1 MASGDNVDVIEVVET
16 TSFPVPAQP
25 TVDHLRPEQSTVEE
39 DYKSIGEKIT
49 SFDSSVV
56 QHGTTGGKTLVGV
69 SRNKSERERKIGHR
83 RVGVGG
89 EITYKKIQTTQIMGS
104 IQLGIQHAVGGLASK
119 PERDLLMQDFMTVE
133 TTNFPSEGSNHTPAH
148 HFSEFKF
155 KNYAPIAFRYFRDLF
170 GIQPDDFLMS
180 MCSAPLRELSNPG
193 ASGSIFYLTDDD
205 EFIIKTVQ
213 HKEGEFLQTLLPGY
227 YMNLN
232 QNPRTLLPKFFGLY
246 CYRCNSKNVRLI
258 AMNNLLPSSVKLHQK
273 YDLKGSTYKR
283 KASKTERS
291 KSSPTYKDLDFIEH
305 HPEGIFLEADT
316 YGALVKTI
324 QRDCRVLESFKIMD
338 YSLLVGIH
346 NLDQAVKEKAQ
357 EQRLSA
363 SADEE
368 IDEMGGESDGFI
380 QSEREKQKEDRI
392 GAAALNRSRSINRQ
406 RLVAHS
412 TAMESIQAESEP
424 IDEEDD
430 VPSGGIPARNAR
442 GERLLLFLGI
452 IDILQSYRLKK
463 KLEHTWKS
471 MIHDGDTVSVHR
483 PGFYAQRFQDFMAKT
498 VFKKIPSLDLPE
510 IKGNHR
516 KFRNLVTSY
525 IALKHSPSKRKS
537 ISRPLRPLEGDFDST
552 AVAATGGS
560 TMHATSPTKA
570 VSPPDPAIS
579 ATNVAASVPIAPSPP
594 VNLAAGPLSPPPL
607 TLATGQGP
615 HHEHPPGAAPTVKV
629 TSYPAVLKGRSA
641 ASPPNPNLVPSGKI
655 PPPVPPR
662 GTGASRTAR
671 SSEDHRAASTA
682 ASTTSSVTSSR
693 GDEAAIITRYRLHDS
708 SCDLHRSLLS
718 DHSCTSTSIT
728 TAKTVASTI
737 TAATSI
743 KTTSATSN
751 ALHAHT
757 STSNT
762 CRVTDRDRIGGEA
775 GRIRLMD
782 SIQHWHTQELDED
795 EEEFVSVVKIEDAYF
810 IKTSLHPLR
819 PDRGIRRSSHLKD
832 FNETGN
838 DNYEVSKKGTEKR
851 GDTKTDHLAKFTYFL
866 NPSSRADLMNY
877 KMSRKDKKY
886 SETYYERVK
895 RKQKNLEASITTVS
909 HLRKPVEDART
920 HHIHTSY
927 MEAAE
932 EWTNY
937 NQKILKFASIK
948 KDSILLQKIREKSKR
963 RKRIAPEPSMKKRTS
978 KRETFNGNLAE
989 IEKTDAKREN
999 EKLSLKMS
1007 SLGNKSGYQIQEKSN
1022 KNDTGFTSK
1031 RKESAIRCDETK
1043 QNCPSGRDNNYLD
1056 KKKNIS
1062 KNINDEQINNTG
1074 GFKGIFANSYKAENM
1089 EDRIVHEGIS
1099 KFDRQANERFKKYK
1113 NESPKSDCKSCDGN
1127 SYFREEESSFDIK
1140 KTNSKDVKQDKLLNT
1155 IKREEFIFSSFENDI
1170 RSRNSDVLKC
1180 SVFEKVKNFEK
1191 IKMDV
1196 RGKTKDARR
1205 EVHLDNLN
1213 YGNEIDAIKR
1223 KFALPVNEI
1232 RLNQEEEKI
1241 VLKGRLINTDVKH
1254 KRQTFKSLSSS
1265 HCDNLSFNSEFGMLK
1280 PNVSFLHT
1288 YRKTRSF
1295 TCGTLPSTC
1304 STPPPPFDDA
1314 VRSNDQTLASGG
1326 HLQQGSATP
1335 ILTSNLFSTHS
1346 KQNKVVHHVTLTKTY
1361 HDTVSISDVH
1371 LESSGS
1377 GSGSGGR
1384 ETKSS
1389 LSVESGG
1396 SSSRGGGGLTWTP
1409 PAGSAE
1415 GSTPTWTEGT
1425 PSFTESS
1432 SSGDIGKL
1440 LYALN
1445 IYYGS

>member
-16 TSFPVPAQP
+16 SFTGPVQA
-25 TVDHLRPEQSTVEE
+25 TEDHLRPEQYADEDNKSTGDKVTTL
-39 DYKSIGEKIT
+39 DN
-49 SFDSSVV
+49 SVV
-56 QHGTTGGKTLVGV
+56 QHGTIGPKTSSGV

-246 CYRCNSKNVRLI
+246 CYRCNSKNVRLV

-283 KASKTERS
+283 KASKLERS
-291 KSSPTYKDLDFIEH
+291 KNSPTYKDLDFMEH

-316 YGALVKTI
+316 YNALVKTI

-346 NLDQAVKEKAQ
+346 NLDQAAREKTQ
-357 EQRLSA
+357 EQRLLTSA
-363 SADEE
+363 EE
-368 IDEMGGESDGFI
+368 EVGEVGGESAGFI
-380 QSEREKQKEDRI
+380 QAERDDRV
-392 GAAALNRSRSINRQ
+392 GASALNRSRSINRQ

-430 VPSGGIPARNAR
+430 VPSPGGIPARNAR

-537 ISRPLRPLEGDFDST
+537 ITRPLRPLDGDFDST
-552 AVAATGGS
+552 AVPTTGTS

-570 VSPPDPAIS
+570 VTPTDPAIS
-579 ATNVAASVPIAPSPP
+579 TTSTVMSTSSAPIATSTP
-594 VNLAAGPLSPPPL
+594 VNFAAGPVSPPPL
-607 TLATGQGP
+607 TLAAGP
-615 HHEHPPGAAPTVKV
+615 GPPHQEQPVTTSAAKV
-629 TSYPAVLKGRSA
+629 TSYPAVLKGRTA

-662 GTGASRTAR
+662 GTGQSRTAR
-671 SSEDHRAASTA
+671 SSEEHRGPGTA
-682 ASTTSSVTSSR
+682 TSTSSMTSSR
-693 GDEAAIITRYRLHDS
+693 G
-708 SCDLHRSLLS
+708 
-718 DHSCTSTSIT
+718 
-728 TAKTVASTI
+728 
-737 TAATSI
+737 
-743 KTTSATSN
+743 
-751 ALHAHT
+751 
-757 STSNT
+757 
-762 CRVTDRDRIGGEA
+762 
-775 GRIRLMD
+775 
-782 SIQHWHTQELDED
+782 
-795 EEEFVSVVKIEDAYF
+795 
-810 IKTSLHPLR
+810 
-819 PDRGIRRSSHLKD
+819 
-832 FNETGN
+832 
-838 DNYEVSKKGTEKR
+838 
-851 GDTKTDHLAKFTYFL
+851 
-866 NPSSRADLMNY
+866 
-877 KMSRKDKKY
+877 
-886 SETYYERVK
+886 
-895 RKQKNLEASITTVS
+895 
-909 HLRKPVEDART
+909 
-920 HHIHTSY
+920 
-927 MEAAE
+927 
-932 EWTNY
+932 
-937 NQKILKFASIK
+937 
-948 KDSILLQKIREKSKR
+948 
-963 RKRIAPEPSMKKRTS
+963 
-978 KRETFNGNLAE
+978 
-989 IEKTDAKREN
+989 
-999 EKLSLKMS
+999 
-1007 SLGNKSGYQIQEKSN
+1007 
-1022 KNDTGFTSK
+1022 
-1031 RKESAIRCDETK
+1031 
-1043 QNCPSGRDNNYLD
+1043 
-1056 KKKNIS
+1056 
-1062 KNINDEQINNTG
+1062 
-1074 GFKGIFANSYKAENM
+1074 
-1089 EDRIVHEGIS
+1089 
-1099 KFDRQANERFKKYK
+1099 
-1113 NESPKSDCKSCDGN
+1113 
-1127 SYFREEESSFDIK
+1127 
-1140 KTNSKDVKQDKLLNT
+1140 
-1155 IKREEFIFSSFENDI
+1155 
-1170 RSRNSDVLKC
+1170 
-1180 SVFEKVKNFEK
+1180 
-1191 IKMDV
+1191 
-1196 RGKTKDARR
+1196 
-1205 EVHLDNLN
+1205 
-1213 YGNEIDAIKR
+1213 
-1223 KFALPVNEI
+1223 
-1232 RLNQEEEKI
+1232 
-1241 VLKGRLINTDVKH
+1241 
-1254 KRQTFKSLSSS
+1254 
-1265 HCDNLSFNSEFGMLK
+1265 
-1280 PNVSFLHT
+1280 
-1288 YRKTRSF
+1288 
-1295 TCGTLPSTC
+1295 GTLPSTC

-1326 HLQQGSATP
+1326 QLQQGAPTTMLASS
-1335 ILTSNLFSTHS
+1335 LSTAQS

-1361 HDTVSISDVH
+1361 HDAVSISDVH

-1396 SSSRGGGGLTWTP
+1396 SSRGGGGFTWTP

-1432 SSGDIGKL
+1432 SSGDAGWSTTPIRGRQDDGGRIATTVEE
-1440 LYALN
+1440 ALASLTTEME
-1445 IYYGS
+1445 ILQHE

>member
-16 TSFPVPAQP
+16 SFSGPAQA
-25 TVDHLRPEQSTVEE
+25 TEDHLRPEQYADEDSKSTGDKVTTFE
-39 DYKSIGEKIT
+39 
-49 SFDSSVV
+49 SSVN
-56 QHGTTGGKTLVGV
+56 QHGTAGPKTPVGV

-246 CYRCNSKNVRLI
+246 CYRCNSKNVRLV

-283 KASKTERS
+283 KASKSERS
-291 KSSPTYKDLDFIEH
+291 KSSPTYKDLDFMEH

-316 YGALVKTI
+316 YSALVKTI

-338 YSLLVGIH
+338 YSLLVGLH
-346 NLDQAVKEKAQ
+346 NLDQAAREKTQ

-363 SADEE
+363 SAEE
-368 IDEMGGESDGFI
+368 EVGEVGGESTALT
-380 QSEREKQKEDRI
+380 QAEKEREREDRI
-392 GAAALNRSRSINRQ
+392 GASALNRSRSINRQ

-430 VPSGGIPARNAR
+430 VPSPGGIPARNAR

-525 IALKHSPSKRKS
+525 IGNFVSLKHSPSKRKS
-537 ISRPLRPLEGDFDST
+537 ITRPLRPLDGDFDST
-552 AVAATGGS
+552 G
-560 TMHATSPTKA
+560 
-570 VSPPDPAIS
+570 
-579 ATNVAASVPIAPSPP
+579 
-594 VNLAAGPLSPPPL
+594 
-607 TLATGQGP
+607 
-615 HHEHPPGAAPTVKV
+615 
-629 TSYPAVLKGRSA
+629 
-641 ASPPNPNLVPSGKI
+641 
-655 PPPVPPR
+655 
-662 GTGASRTAR
+662 
-671 SSEDHRAASTA
+671 
-682 ASTTSSVTSSR
+682 
-693 GDEAAIITRYRLHDS
+693 
-708 SCDLHRSLLS
+708 
-718 DHSCTSTSIT
+718 
-728 TAKTVASTI
+728 
-737 TAATSI
+737 
-743 KTTSATSN
+743 
-751 ALHAHT
+751 
-757 STSNT
+757 
-762 CRVTDRDRIGGEA
+762 
-775 GRIRLMD
+775 
-782 SIQHWHTQELDED
+782 
-795 EEEFVSVVKIEDAYF
+795 
-810 IKTSLHPLR
+810 
-819 PDRGIRRSSHLKD
+819 
-832 FNETGN
+832 
-838 DNYEVSKKGTEKR
+838 
-851 GDTKTDHLAKFTYFL
+851 
-866 NPSSRADLMNY
+866 
-877 KMSRKDKKY
+877 
-886 SETYYERVK
+886 
-895 RKQKNLEASITTVS
+895 
-909 HLRKPVEDART
+909 
-920 HHIHTSY
+920 
-927 MEAAE
+927 
-932 EWTNY
+932 
-937 NQKILKFASIK
+937 
-948 KDSILLQKIREKSKR
+948 
-963 RKRIAPEPSMKKRTS
+963 
-978 KRETFNGNLAE
+978 
-989 IEKTDAKREN
+989 
-999 EKLSLKMS
+999 
-1007 SLGNKSGYQIQEKSN
+1007 
-1022 KNDTGFTSK
+1022 
-1031 RKESAIRCDETK
+1031 
-1043 QNCPSGRDNNYLD
+1043 
-1056 KKKNIS
+1056 
-1062 KNINDEQINNTG
+1062 
-1074 GFKGIFANSYKAENM
+1074 
-1089 EDRIVHEGIS
+1089 
-1099 KFDRQANERFKKYK
+1099 
-1113 NESPKSDCKSCDGN
+1113 
-1127 SYFREEESSFDIK
+1127 
-1140 KTNSKDVKQDKLLNT
+1140 
-1155 IKREEFIFSSFENDI
+1155 
-1170 RSRNSDVLKC
+1170 
-1180 SVFEKVKNFEK
+1180 
-1191 IKMDV
+1191 
-1196 RGKTKDARR
+1196 
-1205 EVHLDNLN
+1205 
-1213 YGNEIDAIKR
+1213 
-1223 KFALPVNEI
+1223 
-1232 RLNQEEEKI
+1232 
-1241 VLKGRLINTDVKH
+1241 
-1254 KRQTFKSLSSS
+1254 
-1265 HCDNLSFNSEFGMLK
+1265 
-1280 PNVSFLHT
+1280 
-1288 YRKTRSF
+1288 
-1295 TCGTLPSTC
+1295 GTLPSTC

-1326 HLQQGSATP
+1326 QLQQGAPTT
-1335 ILTSNLFSTHS
+1335 ILTSSLSSAHS

-1361 HDTVSISDVH
+1361 HDAVSISDVH

-1396 SSSRGGGGLTWTP
+1396 SSRGGGGLTWTP

-1432 SSGDIGKL
+1432 SSGDAGCPTTPIRGSQRHDDGGRIAATVEE
-1440 LYALN
+1440 ALASLTTEMKETN
-1445 IYYGS
+1445 NTRNFVEQRRSLSKYSQVRTSFKRASANHVSIMRNVQNVLRVQRREP

>member
-1 MASGDNVDVIEVVET
+1 ME
-16 TSFPVPAQP
+16 
-25 TVDHLRPEQSTVEE
+25 
-39 DYKSIGEKIT
+39 KSSI
-49 SFDSSVV
+49 V
-56 QHGTTGGKTLVGV
+56 QHGTTGGKAPAGV

-133 TTNFPSEGSNHTPAH
+133 TTNFPHEGSNHTPAH

-246 CYRCNSKNVRLI
+246 CYRCNSKNVRLV

-283 KASKTERS
+283 KASKGERS

-346 NLDQAVKEKAQ
+346 NLDQAAKEKAQ

-368 IDEMGGESDGFI
+368 IDETGGESDGFI
-380 QSEREKQKEDRI
+380 QSEREKQREDRI

-442 GERLLLFLGI
+442 GERLLLFLGV

-498 VFKKIPSLDLPE
+498 VFKKIPSQRNSELP
-510 IKGNHR
+510 ITGVHSSHSSSKKLWHR
-516 KFRNLVTSY
+516 WFYVA
-525 IALKHSPSKRKS
+525 ALKHSPSKRKS

-552 AVAATGGS
+552 
-560 TMHATSPTKA
+560 

-579 ATNVAASVPIAPSPP
+579 AANAAASVPIATSTP

-607 TLATGQGP
+607 TLAAGQGP
-615 HHEHPPGAAPTVKV
+615 HHEHPPGTAPTVKV
-629 TSYPAVLKGRSA
+629 ASYPAVLKGRSA
-641 ASPPNPNLVPSGKI
+641 ASPPNPNLVPSGKV

-662 GTGASRTAR
+662 GTGASRTGR
-671 SSEDHRAASTA
+671 SSEDHRAAGTA
-682 ASTTSSVTSSR
+682 ASTTSSVSSSSR

-708 SCDLHRSLLS
+708 SCDLHHSLLP
-718 DHSCTSTSIT
+718 DHSSISTSIT

-737 TAATSI
+737 TAATST
-743 KTTSATSN
+743 KATSATSN
-751 ALHAHT
+751 ALHART
-757 STSNT
+757 STSDT
-762 CRVTDRDRIGGEA
+762 YRVTHRGRFDREA
-775 GRIRLMD
+775 ERVRQMG
-782 SIQHWHTQELDED
+782 SIQHWRTQELDED
-795 EEEFVSVVKIEDAYF
+795 EEEFVSVEKVEDAYF

-819 PDRGIRRSSHLKD
+819 PDRGIRRSDRSE
-832 FNETGN
+832 NSNRITET
-838 DNYEVSKKGTEKR
+838 DNGKVPKR
-851 GDTKTDHLAKFTYFL
+851 DKERRNDTKMDHLAKFTYFL
-866 NPSSRADLMNY
+866 NPGSRADLMNY
-877 KMSRKDKKY
+877 KMSRKDKKH
-886 SETYYERVK
+886 SETYYEMVK
-895 RKQKNLEASITTVS
+895 RKRKDLETSILTITTMS
-909 HLRKPVEDART
+909 NRCKPVEDARPY
-920 HHIHTSY
+920 HTGTSRA
-927 MEAAE
+927 EDKPAE
-932 EWTNY
+932 EWAR
-937 NQKILKFASIK
+937 QKILKFTSIK
-948 KDSILLQKIREKSKR
+948 KDSILLQKIREKSR
-963 RKRIAPEPSMKKRTS
+963 RKKRLAPKPSKKRTS
-978 KRETFNGNLAE
+978 VEGTFNGYVFEN
-989 IEKTDAKREN
+989 EKTNTKREG
-999 EKLSLKMS
+999 EKLSLKMN
-1007 SLGNKSGYQIQEKSN
+1007 SLRNKNGNYQIQEKSI
-1022 KNDTGFTSK
+1022 KNDTDFTSGK
-1031 RKESAIRCDETK
+1031 KQSAIRYDEMK
-1043 QNCPSGRDNNYLD
+1043 QNCSSGRDNSCLYKE
-1056 KKKNIS
+1056 KKIS
-1062 KNINDEQINNTG
+1062 KNIDDEGNNRG
-1074 GFKGIFANSYKAENM
+1074 GFKGISPNSYGAEDEYT
-1089 EDRIVHEGIS
+1089 EDTIVRKRMS
-1099 KFDRQANERFKKYK
+1099 KFDRHTNERLNRYK
-1113 NESPKSDCKSCDGN
+1113 SSKPDFKSCDG
-1127 SYFREEESSFDIK
+1127 SSTFHEEGSLFDDIRK
-1140 KTNSKDVKQDKLLNT
+1140 NDLKDANRDKLLNIT
-1155 IKREEFIFSSFENDI
+1155 KREECIPSSFDDI
-1170 RSRNSDVLKC
+1170 RHRNSDVIKS
-1180 SVFEKVKNFEK
+1180 SVSKKVKTFEK
-1191 IKMDV
+1191 IK
-1196 RGKTKDARR
+1196 TKGRDETKNARR
-1205 EVHLDNLN
+1205 EDTHLDYLN
-1213 YGNEIDAIKR
+1213 YGKEISAVKQS
-1223 KFALPVNEI
+1223 FTLSVNEI
-1232 RLNQEEEKI
+1232 GLNREKKE
-1241 VLKGRLINTDVKH
+1241 VALKAGLLNIGAEYE
-1254 KRQTFKSLSSS
+1254 RQKFKSFSSV
-1265 HCDNLSFNSEFGMLK
+1265 HCDDLSFNREFGMLK
-1280 PNVSFLHT
+1280 PNNTILSLFENALFVG
-1288 YRKTRSF
+1288 
-1295 TCGTLPSTC
+1295 GTLPSTC

-1326 HLQQGSATP
+1326 HLQQGGATTILASSLSSA
-1335 ILTSNLFSTHS
+1335 HS

-1384 ETKSS
+1384 ETRSS

-1432 SSGDIGKL
+1432 SSGDIGCPTTPIKGNQRQDDGGRIAATVEE
-1440 LYALN
+1440 ALASLTTEMIRLEIAKEANNRAIVELCCHELNCHLIEMFGN
-1445 IYYGS
+1445 I

>member
-25 TVDHLRPEQSTVEE
+25 AVDHLRPEQSIVEE
-39 DYKSIGEKIT
+39 DYKSTGEKIT
-49 SFDSSVV
+49 AFDSSIV
-56 QHGTTGGKTLVGV
+56 QHGTTGGKAPAGV

-133 TTNFPSEGSNHTPAH
+133 TTNFPHEGSNHTPAH

-246 CYRCNSKNVRLI
+246 CYRCNSKNVRLV

-283 KASKTERS
+283 KASKGERS

-346 NLDQAVKEKAQ
+346 NLDQAAKEKAQ

-368 IDEMGGESDGFI
+368 IDETGGESDGFI
-380 QSEREKQKEDRI
+380 QSEREKQREDRI

-442 GERLLLFLGI
+442 GERLLLFLGV

-560 TMHATSPTKA
+560 AMHATSPTKA
-570 VSPPDPAIS
+570 
-579 ATNVAASVPIAPSPP
+579 
-594 VNLAAGPLSPPPL
+594 G
-607 TLATGQGP
+607 
-615 HHEHPPGAAPTVKV
+615 
-629 TSYPAVLKGRSA
+629 
-641 ASPPNPNLVPSGKI
+641 
-655 PPPVPPR
+655 
-662 GTGASRTAR
+662 
-671 SSEDHRAASTA
+671 
-682 ASTTSSVTSSR
+682 
-693 GDEAAIITRYRLHDS
+693 
-708 SCDLHRSLLS
+708 
-718 DHSCTSTSIT
+718 
-728 TAKTVASTI
+728 
-737 TAATSI
+737 
-743 KTTSATSN
+743 
-751 ALHAHT
+751 
-757 STSNT
+757 
-762 CRVTDRDRIGGEA
+762 
-775 GRIRLMD
+775 
-782 SIQHWHTQELDED
+782 
-795 EEEFVSVVKIEDAYF
+795 
-810 IKTSLHPLR
+810 
-819 PDRGIRRSSHLKD
+819 
-832 FNETGN
+832 
-838 DNYEVSKKGTEKR
+838 
-851 GDTKTDHLAKFTYFL
+851 
-866 NPSSRADLMNY
+866 
-877 KMSRKDKKY
+877 
-886 SETYYERVK
+886 
-895 RKQKNLEASITTVS
+895 
-909 HLRKPVEDART
+909 
-920 HHIHTSY
+920 
-927 MEAAE
+927 
-932 EWTNY
+932 
-937 NQKILKFASIK
+937 
-948 KDSILLQKIREKSKR
+948 
-963 RKRIAPEPSMKKRTS
+963 
-978 KRETFNGNLAE
+978 
-989 IEKTDAKREN
+989 
-999 EKLSLKMS
+999 
-1007 SLGNKSGYQIQEKSN
+1007 
-1022 KNDTGFTSK
+1022 
-1031 RKESAIRCDETK
+1031 
-1043 QNCPSGRDNNYLD
+1043 
-1056 KKKNIS
+1056 
-1062 KNINDEQINNTG
+1062 
-1074 GFKGIFANSYKAENM
+1074 
-1089 EDRIVHEGIS
+1089 
-1099 KFDRQANERFKKYK
+1099 
-1113 NESPKSDCKSCDGN
+1113 
-1127 SYFREEESSFDIK
+1127 
-1140 KTNSKDVKQDKLLNT
+1140 
-1155 IKREEFIFSSFENDI
+1155 
-1170 RSRNSDVLKC
+1170 
-1180 SVFEKVKNFEK
+1180 
-1191 IKMDV
+1191 
-1196 RGKTKDARR
+1196 
-1205 EVHLDNLN
+1205 
-1213 YGNEIDAIKR
+1213 
-1223 KFALPVNEI
+1223 
-1232 RLNQEEEKI
+1232 
-1241 VLKGRLINTDVKH
+1241 
-1254 KRQTFKSLSSS
+1254 
-1265 HCDNLSFNSEFGMLK
+1265 
-1280 PNVSFLHT
+1280 
-1288 YRKTRSF
+1288 
-1295 TCGTLPSTC
+1295 GTLPSTC

-1326 HLQQGSATP
+1326 HLQQGGATTILASSLSSA
-1335 ILTSNLFSTHS
+1335 HS

-1361 HDTVSISDVH
+1361 HDTVRKRRIISDVH

-1384 ETKSS
+1384 ETRSS

-1432 SSGDIGKL
+1432 SSGDIGCPTTPIKGNQRQDDGGRIAATVEEAL
-1440 LYALN
+1440 ASLTTEMRRTSEGGQHQLEQSTTFSLYRHIRTSLKRGSVNHVAIMRNMQRALN
-1445 IYYGS
+1445 IRRAP

>member
-1 MASGDNVDVIEVVET
+1 MASGDNVDMIEVVESS
-16 TSFPVPAQP
+16 TSFPGSATQPAM
-25 TVDHLRPEQSTVEE
+25 DHLRPDQSTAEE
-39 DYKSIGEKIT
+39 DYKSIGEKT
-49 SFDSSVV
+49 TAFDSLVV
-56 QHGTTGGKTLVGV
+56 QHGITGGKTPAGV

-258 AMNNLLPSSVKLHQK
+258 AMNNLLPSFVKLHQK

-283 KASKTERS
+283 KASKGERS

-346 NLDQAVKEKAQ
+346 NLDQAAKEKAQ

-368 IDEMGGESDGFI
+368 VGEMGETDGFI
-380 QSEREKQKEDRI
+380 QSEREKDREDRI

-498 VFKKIPSLDLPE
+498 VFKKIPSP
-510 IKGNHR
+510 
-516 KFRNLVTSY
+516 
-525 IALKHSPSKRKS
+525 LKHSPSKRKS

-560 TMHATSPTKA
+560 AMHATSPTKA
-570 VSPPDPAIS
+570 AVSLPESAIS
-579 ATNVAASVPIAPSPP
+579 ATNAAVTSGSVPIATSTP
-594 VNLAAGPLSPPPL
+594 VNPVAGPLSPPPL
-607 TLATGQGP
+607 TLAAGP
-615 HHEHPPGAAPTVKV
+615 HPHEHPPGPAPAVKV

-641 ASPPNPNLVPSGKI
+641 ASPPNPNLVPSGKV

-662 GTGASRTAR
+662 GTGPSRTSAR
-671 SSEDHRAASTA
+671 SSEEHRTA
-682 ASTTSSVTSSR
+682 GATTSSTTSSVTSSR
-693 GDEAAIITRYRLHDS
+693 G
-708 SCDLHRSLLS
+708 
-718 DHSCTSTSIT
+718 
-728 TAKTVASTI
+728 
-737 TAATSI
+737 
-743 KTTSATSN
+743 
-751 ALHAHT
+751 
-757 STSNT
+757 
-762 CRVTDRDRIGGEA
+762 
-775 GRIRLMD
+775 
-782 SIQHWHTQELDED
+782 
-795 EEEFVSVVKIEDAYF
+795 
-810 IKTSLHPLR
+810 
-819 PDRGIRRSSHLKD
+819 
-832 FNETGN
+832 
-838 DNYEVSKKGTEKR
+838 
-851 GDTKTDHLAKFTYFL
+851 
-866 NPSSRADLMNY
+866 
-877 KMSRKDKKY
+877 
-886 SETYYERVK
+886 
-895 RKQKNLEASITTVS
+895 
-909 HLRKPVEDART
+909 
-920 HHIHTSY
+920 
-927 MEAAE
+927 
-932 EWTNY
+932 
-937 NQKILKFASIK
+937 
-948 KDSILLQKIREKSKR
+948 
-963 RKRIAPEPSMKKRTS
+963 
-978 KRETFNGNLAE
+978 
-989 IEKTDAKREN
+989 
-999 EKLSLKMS
+999 
-1007 SLGNKSGYQIQEKSN
+1007 
-1022 KNDTGFTSK
+1022 
-1031 RKESAIRCDETK
+1031 
-1043 QNCPSGRDNNYLD
+1043 
-1056 KKKNIS
+1056 
-1062 KNINDEQINNTG
+1062 
-1074 GFKGIFANSYKAENM
+1074 
-1089 EDRIVHEGIS
+1089 
-1099 KFDRQANERFKKYK
+1099 
-1113 NESPKSDCKSCDGN
+1113 
-1127 SYFREEESSFDIK
+1127 
-1140 KTNSKDVKQDKLLNT
+1140 
-1155 IKREEFIFSSFENDI
+1155 
-1170 RSRNSDVLKC
+1170 
-1180 SVFEKVKNFEK
+1180 
-1191 IKMDV
+1191 
-1196 RGKTKDARR
+1196 
-1205 EVHLDNLN
+1205 
-1213 YGNEIDAIKR
+1213 
-1223 KFALPVNEI
+1223 
-1232 RLNQEEEKI
+1232 
-1241 VLKGRLINTDVKH
+1241 
-1254 KRQTFKSLSSS
+1254 
-1265 HCDNLSFNSEFGMLK
+1265 
-1280 PNVSFLHT
+1280 
-1288 YRKTRSF
+1288 
-1295 TCGTLPSTC
+1295 GTLPSTC

-1326 HLQQGSATP
+1326 HLQQGAT
-1335 ILTSNLFSTHS
+1335 ILASNLSSAHS

-1361 HDTVSISDVH
+1361 HDTVRKRRIISDVH

-1396 SSSRGGGGLTWTP
+1396 SSRGGGCLTWTP

-1432 SSGDIGKL
+1432 SSGDIGCPTTPIKGNQRQDDGGRIAATVEEAL
-1440 LYALN
+1440 ASLTTEMRRTSQDGQHQLEQSTSFSFYRQIRTSLKRGSSNHVAVMRNMQRVLN
-1445 IYYGS
+1445 IRRRAP

>member
-1 MASGDNVDVIEVVET
+1 MASGDNVDVIEVVE

-25 TVDHLRPEQSTVEE
+25 TVDHLRPEQSTIEE
-39 DYKSIGEKIT
+39 DYKSTGEKIT

-346 NLDQAVKEKAQ
+346 NLDQAAKEKAQ

-579 ATNVAASVPIAPSPP
+579 ATNVAASVPIATSTP

-607 TLATGQGP
+607 TLAAGQGP

-682 ASTTSSVTSSR
+682 ASTSSSVTSSR
-693 GDEAAIITRYRLHDS
+693 G
-708 SCDLHRSLLS
+708 
-718 DHSCTSTSIT
+718 
-728 TAKTVASTI
+728 
-737 TAATSI
+737 
-743 KTTSATSN
+743 
-751 ALHAHT
+751 
-757 STSNT
+757 
-762 CRVTDRDRIGGEA
+762 
-775 GRIRLMD
+775 
-782 SIQHWHTQELDED
+782 
-795 EEEFVSVVKIEDAYF
+795 
-810 IKTSLHPLR
+810 
-819 PDRGIRRSSHLKD
+819 
-832 FNETGN
+832 
-838 DNYEVSKKGTEKR
+838 
-851 GDTKTDHLAKFTYFL
+851 
-866 NPSSRADLMNY
+866 
-877 KMSRKDKKY
+877 
-886 SETYYERVK
+886 
-895 RKQKNLEASITTVS
+895 
-909 HLRKPVEDART
+909 
-920 HHIHTSY
+920 
-927 MEAAE
+927 
-932 EWTNY
+932 
-937 NQKILKFASIK
+937 
-948 KDSILLQKIREKSKR
+948 
-963 RKRIAPEPSMKKRTS
+963 
-978 KRETFNGNLAE
+978 
-989 IEKTDAKREN
+989 
-999 EKLSLKMS
+999 
-1007 SLGNKSGYQIQEKSN
+1007 
-1022 KNDTGFTSK
+1022 
-1031 RKESAIRCDETK
+1031 
-1043 QNCPSGRDNNYLD
+1043 
-1056 KKKNIS
+1056 
-1062 KNINDEQINNTG
+1062 
-1074 GFKGIFANSYKAENM
+1074 
-1089 EDRIVHEGIS
+1089 
-1099 KFDRQANERFKKYK
+1099 
-1113 NESPKSDCKSCDGN
+1113 
-1127 SYFREEESSFDIK
+1127 
-1140 KTNSKDVKQDKLLNT
+1140 
-1155 IKREEFIFSSFENDI
+1155 
-1170 RSRNSDVLKC
+1170 
-1180 SVFEKVKNFEK
+1180 
-1191 IKMDV
+1191 
-1196 RGKTKDARR
+1196 
-1205 EVHLDNLN
+1205 
-1213 YGNEIDAIKR
+1213 
-1223 KFALPVNEI
+1223 
-1232 RLNQEEEKI
+1232 
-1241 VLKGRLINTDVKH
+1241 
-1254 KRQTFKSLSSS
+1254 
-1265 HCDNLSFNSEFGMLK
+1265 
-1280 PNVSFLHT
+1280 
-1288 YRKTRSF
+1288 
-1295 TCGTLPSTC
+1295 GTLPSTC

-1314 VRSNDQTLASGG
+1314 VHSNDQTLASGG
-1326 HLQQGSATP
+1326 HLQQSGATP

-1432 SSGDIGKL
+1432 SSGDIGCPTTPIKGNQRQDDGGRIAATVEE
-1440 LYALN
+1440 ALA
-1445 IYYGS
+1445 SLTTEMTHL

>member
-16 TSFPVPAQP
+16 SFTGPAQA
-25 TVDHLRPEQSTVEE
+25 TEDHLRPDQSTDE
-39 DYKSIGEKIT
+39 DNKSTGDKVT
-49 SFDSSVV
+49 ALDSSIT
-56 QHGTTGGKTLVGV
+56 QHGTAGLKTPAGV

-246 CYRCNSKNVRLI
+246 CYRCNSKNVRLV

-291 KSSPTYKDLDFIEH
+291 KSSPTYKDLDFMEH
-305 HPEGIFLEADT
+305 HSDGIFLEADT
-316 YGALVKTI
+316 YSALVKTI

-346 NLDQAVKEKAQ
+346 NLDQAAREKAL

-368 IDEMGGESDGFI
+368 VGEVAGDAAGFI
-380 QSEREKQKEDRI
+380 QAEREREREDRI
-392 GAAALNRSRSINRQ
+392 GATALNRSRSINRQ

-430 VPSGGIPARNAR
+430 VPSPGGIPARNAR

-525 IALKHSPSKRKS
+525 IASAAFSRALKHSPSKRKS
-537 ISRPLRPLEGDFDST
+537 ITRPLRPLEGDFDST
-552 AVAATGGS
+552 AVPTTGSS

-570 VSPPDPAIS
+570 
-579 ATNVAASVPIAPSPP
+579 
-594 VNLAAGPLSPPPL
+594 G
-607 TLATGQGP
+607 
-615 HHEHPPGAAPTVKV
+615 
-629 TSYPAVLKGRSA
+629 
-641 ASPPNPNLVPSGKI
+641 
-655 PPPVPPR
+655 
-662 GTGASRTAR
+662 
-671 SSEDHRAASTA
+671 
-682 ASTTSSVTSSR
+682 
-693 GDEAAIITRYRLHDS
+693 
-708 SCDLHRSLLS
+708 
-718 DHSCTSTSIT
+718 
-728 TAKTVASTI
+728 
-737 TAATSI
+737 
-743 KTTSATSN
+743 
-751 ALHAHT
+751 
-757 STSNT
+757 
-762 CRVTDRDRIGGEA
+762 
-775 GRIRLMD
+775 
-782 SIQHWHTQELDED
+782 
-795 EEEFVSVVKIEDAYF
+795 
-810 IKTSLHPLR
+810 
-819 PDRGIRRSSHLKD
+819 
-832 FNETGN
+832 
-838 DNYEVSKKGTEKR
+838 
-851 GDTKTDHLAKFTYFL
+851 
-866 NPSSRADLMNY
+866 
-877 KMSRKDKKY
+877 
-886 SETYYERVK
+886 
-895 RKQKNLEASITTVS
+895 
-909 HLRKPVEDART
+909 
-920 HHIHTSY
+920 
-927 MEAAE
+927 
-932 EWTNY
+932 
-937 NQKILKFASIK
+937 
-948 KDSILLQKIREKSKR
+948 
-963 RKRIAPEPSMKKRTS
+963 
-978 KRETFNGNLAE
+978 
-989 IEKTDAKREN
+989 
-999 EKLSLKMS
+999 
-1007 SLGNKSGYQIQEKSN
+1007 
-1022 KNDTGFTSK
+1022 
-1031 RKESAIRCDETK
+1031 
-1043 QNCPSGRDNNYLD
+1043 
-1056 KKKNIS
+1056 
-1062 KNINDEQINNTG
+1062 
-1074 GFKGIFANSYKAENM
+1074 
-1089 EDRIVHEGIS
+1089 
-1099 KFDRQANERFKKYK
+1099 
-1113 NESPKSDCKSCDGN
+1113 
-1127 SYFREEESSFDIK
+1127 
-1140 KTNSKDVKQDKLLNT
+1140 
-1155 IKREEFIFSSFENDI
+1155 
-1170 RSRNSDVLKC
+1170 
-1180 SVFEKVKNFEK
+1180 
-1191 IKMDV
+1191 
-1196 RGKTKDARR
+1196 
-1205 EVHLDNLN
+1205 
-1213 YGNEIDAIKR
+1213 
-1223 KFALPVNEI
+1223 
-1232 RLNQEEEKI
+1232 
-1241 VLKGRLINTDVKH
+1241 
-1254 KRQTFKSLSSS
+1254 
-1265 HCDNLSFNSEFGMLK
+1265 
-1280 PNVSFLHT
+1280 
-1288 YRKTRSF
+1288 
-1295 TCGTLPSTC
+1295 GTLPSTC
-1304 STPPPPFDDA
+1304 STPPPSFDDA

-1326 HLQQGSATP
+1326 QLQQGAPAT
-1335 ILTSNLFSTHS
+1335 ILTSSLSSAQS

-1361 HDTVSISDVH
+1361 HDAVSISDVH

-1396 SSSRGGGGLTWTP
+1396 SSRGGGGLTWTP

-1432 SSGDIGKL
+1432 SSGDAGCPTTPIRGSQRQDDGGRIAATVEE
-1440 LYALN
+1440 ALASLTTEMRRTSDTATDRVEQRTSLSMYRQVRTSFKRASAHRAS
-1445 IYYGS
+1445 IMRSVQRALSIQHREP